1 VAKSQRHWTNDL
13 VFPEGDAQAL
23 AAILERMIR
32 EPIWWEEVGLYGITR
47 VHQHYT
53 HERIA
58 ERLLIF
64 GKQYSDKKAGRCH
77 G

>member
-1 VAKSQRHWTNDL
+1 VAKFQRHWTNDL

-58 ERLLIF
+58 ERLLNLWQTVL
-64 GKQYSDKKAGRCH
+64 GQKAGRCH